1 MADNFKVFKQQAAKA
16 GVMLTELQDRRIL
29 AEALGVA
36 GPLPEQTV
44 RPQTEMA
51 LASVVKAA
59 SQNKI
64 PVWVAWNATGNALQ
78 VGRGEGQP
86 VLLDLSRM
94 NKIVELN
101 ADTGYALV
109 EPGVSYN
116 QLAKQLSARGHGYL
130 VDAGRDDDES
140 ILGGVVDKSFGY
152 TPYGDRV
159 MMQCGME
166 VMQANGELMRTGMG
180 ALSKQNTWQ
189 LFKYGFGPYKD
200 GIFMQSSLVVP
211 TKMGVWLC
219 PQPPR
224 YKPFAIRID
233 SDVGYAAAVDLLCN
247 LRVNQVVPNNAVA
260 IDGDSEK
267 AMLNGDNIA
276 AWNVYGAFYGIP
288 KVVDF
293 LWRTLNGA
301 VAGIKDT
308 KLEDL
313 EGNHNSPRG
322 FLMAGKPAPSWKNF
336 MEKQQGR
343 YLRLVFALPIDG
355 QLSLDFVNQT
365 KQAARAAGFEV
376 TIEQVTA
383 WRALLPEVLL
393 TVPVGKERDAVA
405 CGTTLIQ
412 KWGAQGVGVV
422 RASPALMPAS
432 LASYSEGG
440 YQTLVN
446 RLSKSF
452 AA

>member
-1 MADNFKVFKQQAAKA
+1 
-16 GVMLTELQDRRIL
+16 LHDRRIL
-29 AEALGVA
+29 AEALGVER
-36 GPLPEQTV
+36 PLPEQV
-44 RPQTEMA
+44 ARPQTEAA

-59 SQNKI
+59 SLNKI
-64 PVWVAWNATGNALQ
+64 PVWVAWNATGNGLR
-78 VGRGEGQP
+78 VSNGEGQP

-101 ADTGYALV
+101 ADAGYALV

-116 QLAKQLSARGHGYL
+116 ELAKQLSARGHGYL
-130 VDAGRDDDES
+130 VDAGRDGDES
-140 ILGGVVDKSFGY
+140 VLGGIVDKSFGY

-166 VMQANGELMRTGMG
+166 VMQADGELMRTGMG

-224 YKPFAIRID
+224 YKPFAMRIT

-247 LRVNQVVPNNAVA
+247 LRVNQVVPNTAVA

-267 AMLNGDNIA
+267 AMLGGDNIT
-276 AWNVYGAFYGIP
+276 AWNIYGAFYGIP

-293 LWRTLNGA
+293 LWKTLNGA
-301 VAGIKDT
+301 VAGIEGA

-313 EGNHNSPRG
+313 AEHHNSPRG
-322 FLMAGKPAPSWKNF
+322 LLMAGKPAPSWKNF
-336 MEKQQGR
+336 LEKQQGR

-355 QLSLDFVNQT
+355 QQSLDFVNQT
-365 KQAARAAGFEV
+365 KQAANAAGFDV
-376 TIEQVTA
+376 AIEQITA

-393 TVPVGKERDAVA
+393 TVPAGKEADAVA
-405 CGTTLIQ
+405 CGTALIQ
-412 KWGAQGVGVV
+412 KWAAQGVGVV
-422 RASPALMPAS
+422 RASPALLPAS
-432 LASYSEGG
+432 QASYSVGG
-440 YQTLVN
+440 YQTLVD
-446 RLSKSF
+446 RLSKTF